1 MPTVFLLAVA
11 TFFILFLKDHS
22 TWIEM
27 LLFCVNVFLL
37 RELNHRNTLIRQNS
51 GMIMGMFVTLMLLIP
66 GILSEAK
73 ILLFQMSMLLSMMFF
88 FQTYQQ
94 QYSQGVKYYAYL
106 FLGIATMLW
115 PQAFLLVPLLLLSEQ
130 LHMSSFNIRSLWA
143 CLLGILTPYWLALPF
158 VYFYGMEFFSGV
170 LDSYQDT
177 LTSLCEIYPQPFYH
191 DFLSLLPFSL
201 ALSVVI
207 LLMMFLFRAVHYF
220 RFSYTDKIQVRMN
233 YSYLLLLSVVM
244 VVMTVVPDFKTLLST
259 DSVLFAFSV
268 VICCATPLLV
278 RCLNHVTSRIGN
290 VLVYLFAS
298 VVTACVLYNIFLI
311 WMH

>member
-1 MPTVFLLAVA
+1 
-11 TFFILFLKDHS
+11 
-22 TWIEM
+22 
-27 LLFCVNVFLL
+27 
-37 RELNHRNTLIRQNS
+37 
-51 GMIMGMFVTLMLLIP
+51 MFVTLMLLIP

-73 ILLFQMSMLLSMMFF
+73 ILLFQTSMLLSMMFF

-191 DFLSLLPFSL
+191 DFLF
-201 ALSVVI
+201 
-207 LLMMFLFRAVHYF
+207 
-220 RFSYTDKIQVRMN
+220 
-233 YSYLLLLSVVM
+233 
-244 VVMTVVPDFKTLLST
+244 
-259 DSVLFAFSV
+259 
-268 VICCATPLLV
+268 
-278 RCLNHVTSRIGN
+278 
-290 VLVYLFAS
+290 
-298 VVTACVLYNIFLI
+298 
-311 WMH
+311 